1 MQSLVSVRGEGCFPQ
16 CLIPCEWP
24 KVRVEKTDSRLGEQW
39 EEDET
44 ERFQEEKGVQASPEQ
59 TQWFLLE
66 QAPGLI
72 VGLGKPQGAG

>member
-44 ERFQEEKGVQASPEQ
+44 ERFQEEKNEEDEVEERWRGRRGRNKGAR
-59 TQWFLLE
+59 
-66 QAPGLI
+66 
-72 VGLGKPQGAG
+72 GKA